1 MLAEN
6 GRRDITQIIQKL
18 EPERRYQVA
27 FDYNKLRGRIVE
39 IFNTQSNFASAM
51 GWSERILAL
60 KMNGMC
66 SWKQI
71 DICKAIQL
79 LKLTIED
86 IPIVCTRVGHYSVL
100 TG

>member
-1 MLAEN
+1 M
-6 GRRDITQIIQKL
+6 
-18 EPERRYQVA
+18 A

-51 GWSERILAL
+51 GWSERILSP

-79 LKLTIED
+79 LKLIIED

>member
-1 MLAEN
+1 M
-6 GRRDITQIIQKL
+6 
-18 EPERRYQVA
+18 A
-27 FDYNKLRGRIVE
+27 FNYNKLRGRIVE

-86 IPIVCTRVGHYSVL
+86 HSDCMYSGRSLLCTYRIRAYERRVNESRSTNCLNLYKQ
-100 TG
+100 

>member
-1 MLAEN
+1 M
-6 GRRDITQIIQKL
+6 
-18 EPERRYQVA
+18 A

-51 GWSERILAL
+51 GWSERTLSL
-60 KMNGMC
+60 KMNGMR

-86 IPIVCTRVGHYSVL
+86 IPIYFFTLKVQNIEQKNNLNVQKEVR
-100 TG
+100 

>member
-1 MLAEN
+1 M
-6 GRRDITQIIQKL
+6 
-18 EPERRYQVA
+18 A

-51 GWSERILAL
+51 GWSERILSL

-86 IPIVCTRVGHYSVL
+86 IPIVCTRVGHYRIRAYERRVNESRSTNCL
-100 TG
+100 NLYKQ

>member
-1 MLAEN
+1 M
-6 GRRDITQIIQKL
+6 
-18 EPERRYQVA
+18 A

-51 GWSERILAL
+51 GWSERILSL

-71 DICKAIQL
+71 DSCKAIQL
-79 LKLTIED
+79 LTLTFDVIL
-86 IPIVCTRVGHYSVL
+86 IVCFCVCHYSLL

>member
-1 MLAEN
+1 M
-6 GRRDITQIIQKL
+6 
-18 EPERRYQVA
+18 A
-27 FDYNKLRGRIVE
+27 FDINKLRGRFGE

-51 GWSERILAL
+51 GWSERILSL

>member
-18 EPERRYQVA
+18 EPE
-27 FDYNKLRGRIVE
+27 
-39 IFNTQSNFASAM
+39 
-51 GWSERILAL
+51 WSERILAL

>member
-1 MLAEN
+1 M
-6 GRRDITQIIQKL
+6 
-18 EPERRYQVA
+18 A

-51 GWSERILAL
+51 GWSEHILAL

>member
-1 MLAEN
+1 M
-6 GRRDITQIIQKL
+6 
-18 EPERRYQVA
+18 A
-27 FDYNKLRGRIVE
+27 FDYNKLRGRIGE

-51 GWSERILAL
+51 GWSERILAP

>member
-1 MLAEN
+1 M
-6 GRRDITQIIQKL
+6 
-18 EPERRYQVA
+18 A
-27 FDYNKLRGRIVE
+27 FDYNKLRGRIVK

-51 GWSERILAL
+51 GWSERILSP

-79 LKLTIED
+79 LKFTIED

>member
-1 MLAEN
+1 
-6 GRRDITQIIQKL
+6 
-18 EPERRYQVA
+18 
-27 FDYNKLRGRIVE
+27 
-39 IFNTQSNFASAM
+39 
-51 GWSERILAL
+51 
-60 KMNGMC
+60 MC

>member
-1 MLAEN
+1 M
-6 GRRDITQIIQKL
+6 
-18 EPERRYQVA
+18 A

-51 GWSERILAL
+51 GWSERILSP

-86 IPIVCTRVGHYSVL
+86 IPIVCTRVTTLYLQDKSI
-100 TG
+100 

>member
-1 MLAEN
+1 MVGAH
-6 GRRDITQIIQKL
+6 
-18 EPERRYQVA
+18 
-27 FDYNKLRGRIVE
+27 IVTKDE
-39 IFNTQSNFASAM
+39 WNVFMEVFI
-51 GWSERILAL
+51 
-60 KMNGMC
+60 K
-66 SWKQI
+66 I

>member
-1 MLAEN
+1 M
-6 GRRDITQIIQKL
+6 
-18 EPERRYQVA
+18 A

-39 IFNTQSNFASAM
+39 IFNTVKAFLLNFTVFFHIFITQSNFASAM
-51 GWSERILAL
+51 GWSERILSL

>member
-1 MLAEN
+1 M
-6 GRRDITQIIQKL
+6 
-18 EPERRYQVA
+18 A

-51 GWSERILAL
+51 GWSERILSL

-100 TG
+100 RAYERRVNESRSTNCLNLYKQ